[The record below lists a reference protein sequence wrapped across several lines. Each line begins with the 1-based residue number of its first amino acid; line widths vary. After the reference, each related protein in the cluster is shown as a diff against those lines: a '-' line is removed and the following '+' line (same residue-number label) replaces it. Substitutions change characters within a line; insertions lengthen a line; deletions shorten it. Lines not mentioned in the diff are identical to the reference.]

1 MRLELHPLTTSVP
14 VSTDT
19 TTGNPPDKNAA
30 AAESLQEG
38 IRAAQ
43 SGDRARARA
52 ALLRTTELDPRS
64 ENAWLWLASISE
76 FPEELLVFL
85 TNVLDINPENARALD
100 WIAATKTLLSKTF
113 VQRGIDAAD
122 ESRREFAVECFGKAL
137 EHDENNSLA
146 WLWMASLAE
155 STDEKTKHLE
165 RVLEIDPENAEARS
179 ALETVRTGNREK
191 RLDDAKVAA
200 VAGNS
205 AEALAHV
212 NSLLDEFPE
221 YEDGWILKSHLVDN
235 FTEKIACYE
244 RVLEINP
251 GNTAALVG
259 RESLL
264 AIVGLAPAAP
274 EVSGE
279 SSGSA
284 DVNRILSP
292 EKAEFLG
299 APVIDKNPT
308 QDLELPEAL
317 VSSSFAETVAPE
329 PEEHFAPEPAVQYE
343 EPAPQTFEESN
354 SPFTEKVEESFKT
367 VSEAQPSADTHFENG
382 FAFTPSVADEPV
394 APGTDSVDVAVFFGY
409 PETAEPKTA
418 PAEAGYTNGSAETSE
433 HENGSHTNGAFAD
446 PAAEVPHVA
455 EVFAEPETQYV
466 EEPAPAFE
474 TAPADAGIPMPA
486 AVFEMPDEVKARTG
500 YETYVV
506 PAGERRPKNA
516 ERTPC
521 AFCNSDNESQ
531 AITCQSCMAVLTL
544 SDLEMLLG
552 NQNASK
558 AVLRQAV
565 ENMERER
572 TFRPLSESELTM
584 LGIGHLNLH
593 NLQYGYNYLHEA
605 SQLNPNNFVLAG
617 QVNALHIRLEEIKK
631 KDEAQQRMP
640 KNKTILV
647 VDDSPTVRKL
657 IAGKLEKCG
666 HDVFCCNDGIEAMER
681 LEDLMPDLV
690 LLDITMPRM
699 DGYQVCKLIRAK
711 EATKDVPVVMISGK
725 DGFFDKVRGRMAG
738 TSGHITKPFG
748 PETLMRAV
756 EAYLA
761 GEVQENFE

>member
-14 VSTDT
+14 VSSDT
-19 TTGNPPDKNAA
+19 TSNVSIDNTTL

-43 SGDRARARA
+43 SGDRARART
-52 ALLRTTELDPRS
+52 ALLRTTDLDPRN

-85 TNVLDINPENARALD
+85 TNVLDINPENARALE
-100 WIAATKTLLSKTF
+100 WTAATKTLLSKTF
-113 VQRGIDAAD
+113 VQRGIDAAEENGD
-122 ESRREFAVECFGKAL
+122 EFAVECFEKAL
-137 EHDENNSLA
+137 EYDENNSLA
-146 WLWMASLAE
+146 WLWLASVSV
-155 STDEKTKHLE
+155 STEVKIKHLE
-165 RVLEIDPENAEARS
+165 RVLEIDPENAEALS
-179 ALETVRTGNREK
+179 ALETVRTEK
-191 RLDDAKVAA
+191 REMRLADAKAAA
-200 VAGNS
+200 VAGS
-205 AEALAHV
+205 PAEALAHV

-221 YEDGWILKSHLVDN
+221 YEDGWILKSHLVEN
-235 FTEKIACYE
+235 FAEKIACYD
-244 RVLEINP
+244 RVLEIDP

-264 AIVGLAPAAP
+264 AIVGPAPTP
-274 EVSGE
+274 EVREERSE
-279 SSGSA
+279 PEDA
-284 DVNRILSP
+284 NRTLSP
-292 EKAEFLG
+292 EKAQFLE
-299 APVIDKNPT
+299 APSIDKNPT
-308 QDLELPEAL
+308 QDLVLPEAL
-317 VSSSFAETVAPE
+317 ASSPSAEPSASE
-329 PEEHFAPEPAVQYE
+329 PEEHFAAEPAVQYE
-343 EPAPQTFEESN
+343 EPAPQTFEEPN
-354 SPFTEKVEESFKT
+354 SPFTEKVEESFET
-367 VSEAQPSADTHFENG
+367 VGEAELAAGPELETG

-394 APGTDSVDVAVFFGY
+394 APATDSVDVAAFFGY
-409 PETAEPKTA
+409 PETAEPETS
-418 PAEAGYTNGSAETSE
+418 PAEAGFTNGSAETYE
-433 HENGSHTNGAFAD
+433 HVNGSYANGAFAEP
-446 PAAEVPHVA
+446 PAEIPYAA
-455 EVFAEPETQYV
+455 EVFAEPEAQYV
-466 EEPAPAFE
+466 ERPAPILEA
-474 TAPADAGIPMPA
+474 TPADAGIPMPA
-486 AVFEMPDEVKARTG
+486 AVFETPAETKARTG

-506 PAGERRPKNA
+506 PASERRPKNT

-531 AITCQSCMAVLTL
+531 AIVCQSCMAVLTL

-552 NQNASK
+552 NQNAEK
-558 AVLRQAV
+558 AVIRQAV

-605 SQLNPNNFVLAG
+605 SQMNPNNVVLAG
-617 QVNALHIRLEEIKK
+617 QVNALHIRLEDIKK
-631 KDEAQQRMP
+631 KDEALDRMP

-681 LEDLMPDLV
+681 LEDLVPDLI

-699 DGYQVCKLIRAK
+699 DGYQVCKMIRAK

-738 TSGHITKPFG
+738 TSGYITKPFG

-761 GEVQENFE
+761 GEVQEDFE